1 MGLTKLVTLVGG
13 TLMIVSITM
22 TATPAFADCKDEI
35 EEVDKEMRDN
45 RDKYTADALR
55 DARKSLQEARRHV
68 SGRSAECRREVLEAR
83 KTLEKGKK

>member
-1 MGLTKLVTLVGG
+1 MGLTKLVILVGG

-22 TATPAFADCKDEI
+22 TATPVFADCKDEI

-68 SGRSAECRREVLEAR
+68 SGRSAECSREVLEAR

>member
-1 MGLTKLVTLVGG
+1 MRLTKLVTLVGG
-13 TLMIVSITM
+13 TLTVISLTV

-35 EEVDKEMRDN
+35 EDVDKEMRDN

-55 DARKSLQEARRHV
+55 DARKNLQEARRHV
-68 SGRSAECRREVLEAR
+68 SGRSAECRREVLDAR

>member
-1 MGLTKLVTLVGG
+1 LVTLVGG
-13 TLMIVSITM
+13 TLTVISLTV

-45 RDKYTADALR
+45 RDKYSADTLR
-55 DARKSLQEARRHV
+55 HARKNLQEARRHV
-68 SGRSAECRREVLEAR
+68 SGRSAECCREVLEAR

>member
-1 MGLTKLVTLVGG
+1 MGLTKLVILVGG

-22 TATPAFADCKDEI
+22 TATPVFADCKDEI

-55 DARKSLQEARRHV
+55 DARKSLQEARRHIA
-68 SGRSAECRREVLEAR
+68 GRSVECRREVLEAR
-83 KTLEKGKK
+83 KALEKGKK

>member
-1 MGLTKLVTLVGG
+1 MRLTKLVTLVGG
-13 TLMIVSITM
+13 ALTVISLTV
-22 TATPAFADCKDEI
+22 TATPAFADCKDDI

-55 DARKSLQEARRHV
+55 DARKNLQEARRHV
-68 SGRSAECRREVLEAR
+68 SGRSVECRREVLEAR